1 MTMNF
6 SNRKQTKKQHQTN
19 KQTKYKQIALFNILL
34 GETTAFSVFG
44 AVKTCKES
52 HIKKLNFSFR
62 DPSTS
67 SFPSKVWIEGKA
79 TWDRCY
85 SRVRP

>member
-1 MTMNF
+1 MN
-6 SNRKQTKKQHQTN
+6 KKT
-19 KQTKYKQIALFNILL
+19 KQTKYKQIELFNILL

-44 AVKTCKES
+44 ALKTCKES

-67 SFPSKVWIEGKA
+67 SFHSKVWIEGKA
-79 TWDRCY
+79 TWD
-85 SRVRP
+85 

>member
-1 MTMNF
+1 M
-6 SNRKQTKKQHQTN
+6 
-19 KQTKYKQIALFNILL
+19 ALFNILL

-62 DPSTS
+62 DHSTS
-67 SFPSKVWIEGKA
+67 SFHSKGV
-79 TWDRCY
+79 DR
-85 SRVRP
+85 RPGTDVTEEYGHNKIP

>member
-1 MTMNF
+1 MTINF
-6 SNRKQTKKQHQTN
+6 SNRKQTKKQYQTN
-19 KQTKYKQIALFNILL
+19 KKTKQTKYKQIALFNILV

-44 AVKTCKES
+44 ALKTCKES

-67 SFPSKVWIEGKA
+67 SFHSKVWIEGKA
-79 TWDRCY
+79 TWD
-85 SRVRP
+85 